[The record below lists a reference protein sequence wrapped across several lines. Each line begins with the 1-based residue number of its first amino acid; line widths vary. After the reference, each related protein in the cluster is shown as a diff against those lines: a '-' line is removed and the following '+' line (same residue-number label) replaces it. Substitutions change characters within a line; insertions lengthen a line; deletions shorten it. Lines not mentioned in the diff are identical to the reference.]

1 MRQPAQ
7 KGKELLQLA
16 RVILA
21 HFQQER
27 CFRVA
32 SALSFTTLLALVPLV
47 TVVFS
52 MLSLF
57 PVFETWSVKVED
69 FLFSQFVP
77 TAGDAVRQ
85 YLHEFSGKAGQLT
98 AVGLLFLLLS
108 SLLLLAT
115 IEDSFNDIWQVT
127 QGRQLFHRLLV
138 YWAVIT
144 LGPVLITA
152 SLSMSSA
159 LLSLTAFSNHSIL
172 AGATSEVLRYLPFL
186 LELGAFIL
194 FYKAIPNTDVSIRHA
209 FIGGVVATVLFEFAK
224 YGFAAYILNFRS
236 YQLIYGALATVPIF
250 FLWIYLSWLVM
261 LVGAVVAAVLKQS
274 TMESHPSGSSDPA

>member
-1 MRQPAQ
+1 MLRPAQ
-7 KGKELLQLA
+7 KGKDMLQLA
-16 RVILA
+16 REILA
-21 HFQQER
+21 HFR
-27 CFRVA
+27 DVRGLRVA
-32 SALSFTTLLALVPLV
+32 SALSFTSLLALVPLV

-57 PVFETWSVKVED
+57 PVFETWSVRVED

-85 YLHEFSGKAGQLT
+85 YLHEFSSKAGQLT

-108 SLLLLAT
+108 SLLLLST
-115 IEDSFNDIWQVT
+115 IEDSFNDIWKVPR
-127 QGRQLFHRLLV
+127 GRQLFHRLLV

-159 LLSLTAFSNHSIL
+159 LLSLSVFDDSIL
-172 AGATSEVLRYLPFL
+172 AGATSQVLRYLPFL

-194 FYKAIPNTDVSIRHA
+194 FYKAIPNTEVSLRHA
-209 FIGGVVATVLFEFAK
+209 FIGGVVATVLFETAK

-250 FLWIYLSWLVM
+250 FLWIYLSWVVM
-261 LVGAVVAAVLKQS
+261 LIGAVVAAVLNISQP
-274 TMESHPSGSSDPA
+274 EADGDGG

>member
-1 MRQPAQ
+1 MLRPAQ
-7 KGKELLQLA
+7 KGKDMLQLA
-16 RVILA
+16 REILA
-21 HFQQER
+21 HFR
-27 CFRVA
+27 DVRGLRVA
-32 SALSFTTLLALVPLV
+32 SALSFTSLLALVPLV

-85 YLHEFSGKAGQLT
+85 YLHEFSSKAGQLT

-108 SLLLLAT
+108 SLLLLST
-115 IEDSFNDIWQVT
+115 IEDSFNDIWKVPR
-127 QGRQLFHRLLV
+127 GRQLFHRLLV

-159 LLSLTAFSNHSIL
+159 LLSLSVFDDSIL
-172 AGATSEVLRYLPFL
+172 AGATSQVLRYLPFL

-194 FYKAIPNTDVSIRHA
+194 FYKAIPNTEVSLRHA
-209 FIGGVVATVLFEFAK
+209 FIGGVVATVLFETAK

-250 FLWIYLSWLVM
+250 FLWIYLSWVVM
-261 LVGAVVAAVLKQS
+261 LIGAVVAAVLNISQP
-274 TMESHPSGSSDPA
+274 EADGDGG